1 MTYRQ
6 ILQEAIR
13 KLQKAEIEE
22 ADNDAWILMSEAFN
36 ISRTDYFVKSGDECI
51 DNARTELFDSMI
63 ERRVRR
69 EPLQYITGHAYFMG
83 YEFRVTPDVL
93 IPRFDTEILVEKSLE
108 YASDGMK
115 VLDMCTGSGCIA
127 VSYALQCRERGYDNV
142 EVNAVDISFAALSVA
157 ADNAMRA
164 GVDINYIRS
173 DMFTGVS
180 GMYDMILSNPP
191 YIPTRDIE
199 ELEPEVRTSEPVGA
213 LDGHEDGLFFYRILA
228 AESPSHLKA
237 GGRLIMEIG
246 YNQADD
252 VCSLL
257 EQNKFADIEVIKD
270 LAGHD
275 RVVCG
280 RRI

>member
-13 KLQKAEIEE
+13 KLRKAEIEE

-36 ISRTDYFVKSGDECI
+36 ISRTDYFMKSGDECT

-63 ERRVRR
+63 ARRVRR

-127 VSYALQCRERGYDNV
+127 ISYALQCRERGYDNV
-142 EVNAVDISFAALSVA
+142 TVNAVDISSAALSVA

-180 GMYDMILSNPP
+180 NVYDMILSNPP

-199 ELEPEVRTSEPVGA
+199 VLEPEVRTSEPVGA

>member
-36 ISRTDYFVKSGDECI
+36 ISRTDYFMKSGDECT

-93 IPRFDTEILVEKSLE
+93 IPRFDTEILVEKSLK
-108 YASDGMK
+108 YAFDGMK

-142 EVNAVDISFAALSVA
+142 AVNAVDISSAALSVA

-191 YIPTRDIE
+191 YIPTCDIE
-199 ELEPEVRTSEPVGA
+199 KLEPEVRTSEPVGA

>member
-36 ISRTDYFVKSGDECI
+36 ISRTDYFMKSGDECT

-142 EVNAVDISFAALSVA
+142 EVNAVDISSAALSVA

-180 GMYDMILSNPP
+180 GVYDMILSNPP

-199 ELEPEVRTSEPVGA
+199 NLEPEVRTSEPVGA

>member
-36 ISRTDYFVKSGDECI
+36 ISRTDYFMKSGDECT

-142 EVNAVDISFAALSVA
+142 AVNAVDISSAALSVA

-228 AESPSHLKA
+228 AESPSHLKD

>member
-36 ISRTDYFVKSGDECI
+36 ISRTDYFMKSGDECT

>member
-36 ISRTDYFVKSGDECI
+36 ISRTDYFMKSGDECT

-142 EVNAVDISFAALSVA
+142 AVNAVDISSAALSVA

-191 YIPTRDIE
+191 YIPTQDIE
-199 ELEPEVRTSEPVGA
+199 DLEPEVRTSEPVGA

>member
-36 ISRTDYFVKSGDECI
+36 ISRTDYFMKSGDECT

-93 IPRFDTEILVEKSLE
+93 IPRFDTEILVDKSLE

-142 EVNAVDISFAALSVA
+142 AVNAVDISSAALSVA

>member
-6 ILQEAIR
+6 IQQEAIR

-36 ISRTDYFVKSGDECI
+36 ISRTDYFMKSGDECT

-142 EVNAVDISFAALSVA
+142 EVNAVDISSAALSVA

-173 DMFTGVS
+173 DMFTRVS

>member
-36 ISRTDYFVKSGDECI
+36 ISRTDYFMKSGDECT

-142 EVNAVDISFAALSVA
+142 AVNAVDISSAALSVA

-199 ELEPEVRTSEPVGA
+199 ELESEVRTSEPVGA

>member
-36 ISRTDYFVKSGDECI
+36 ISRTDYFMKSGDECT

-127 VSYALQCRERGYDNV
+127 VSYALQCRERGYNNV
-142 EVNAVDISFAALSVA
+142 AVNAVDISSAALSVA

>member
-36 ISRTDYFVKSGDECI
+36 ISRTDYFMKSGDECT

-93 IPRFDTEILVEKSLE
+93 IPRFDTEILVEKSLK

-127 VSYALQCRERGYDNV
+127 VSYALQCRDAGMIMLRLMPLTYRLRHFRLRRTMQCAPELILI
-142 EVNAVDISFAALSVA
+142 ISEAICL
-157 ADNAMRA
+157 
-164 GVDINYIRS
+164 
-173 DMFTGVS
+173 
-180 GMYDMILSNPP
+180 
-191 YIPTRDIE
+191 
-199 ELEPEVRTSEPVGA
+199 PE
-213 LDGHEDGLFFYRILA
+213 
-228 AESPSHLKA
+228 
-237 GGRLIMEIG
+237 
-246 YNQADD
+246 
-252 VCSLL
+252 
-257 EQNKFADIEVIKD
+257 
-270 LAGHD
+270 
-275 RVVCG
+275 
-280 RRI
+280 

>member
-36 ISRTDYFVKSGDECI
+36 ISRTDYFMKSGDECT

-93 IPRFDTEILVEKSLE
+93 IPRFDTEILVEKSLK

-115 VLDMCTGSGCIA
+115 VLDMCAGSGCIA

-142 EVNAVDISFAALSVA
+142 TVNAVDISSEALSVA

-180 GMYDMILSNPP
+180 GVYDMILSNPP

>member
-36 ISRTDYFVKSGDECI
+36 ISRTDYFMKSGDECT

-142 EVNAVDISFAALSVA
+142 AVNAVDISSAALSVA

>member
-36 ISRTDYFVKSGDECI
+36 ISRTDYFMKSGDECT

-142 EVNAVDISFAALSVA
+142 AVNAVDISSAALSVA

-180 GMYDMILSNPP
+180 GVYDMILSNPP

>member
-36 ISRTDYFVKSGDECI
+36 ISRTDYFMKSGDECT

-142 EVNAVDISFAALSVA
+142 AVNAVDISSAALSVA

-246 YNQADD
+246 YNQADN

>member
-13 KLQKAEIEE
+13 KLQKAEVEE

-36 ISRTDYFVKSGDECI
+36 ISRTDYFMKSGDECT

-142 EVNAVDISFAALSVA
+142 EVNAVDISSAALSVA

-180 GMYDMILSNPP
+180 GVYDMILSNPP

>member
-36 ISRTDYFVKSGDECI
+36 ISRTDYFMKSGDECT

-142 EVNAVDISFAALSVA
+142 EVNAVDISSAALSVA

-180 GMYDMILSNPP
+180 DVYDMILSNPP

-213 LDGHEDGLFFYRILA
+213 LDGHEDGLFFYWILA

>member
-13 KLQKAEIEE
+13 KLQKAEVEE

-36 ISRTDYFVKSGDECI
+36 ISRTDYFMKSGDECT
-51 DNARTELFDSMI
+51 DNSRTELFDSMI

-142 EVNAVDISFAALSVA
+142 AVNAVDISSAALSVA

>member
-36 ISRTDYFVKSGDECI
+36 ISRTDYFMKSGDECT

-127 VSYALQCRERGYDNV
+127 ISYALQCRERGYDNV
-142 EVNAVDISFAALSVA
+142 TVNAVDISSAALSVA

-173 DMFTGVS
+173 DMFAGVS
-180 GMYDMILSNPP
+180 DVYDMILSNPP

>member
-1 MTYRQ
+1 
-6 ILQEAIR
+6 
-13 KLQKAEIEE
+13 
-22 ADNDAWILMSEAFN
+22 MSEAFN
-36 ISRTDYFVKSGDECI
+36 ISRTDYFMKSGDECT

-93 IPRFDTEILVEKSLE
+93 IPRFDTEILVEKSLK

-142 EVNAVDISFAALSVA
+142 EVNAVDISSAALSVA

-180 GMYDMILSNPP
+180 DVYDMILSNPP

-199 ELEPEVRTSEPVGA
+199 DLEPEVRTSEPVGA

>member
-13 KLQKAEIEE
+13 KLRKAEIEE

-36 ISRTDYFVKSGDECI
+36 ISRTDYFMKSGDECT
-51 DNARTELFDSMI
+51 DNARSELYDSMI
-63 ERRVRR
+63 ARRAKR

-93 IPRFDTEILVEKSLE
+93 IPRFDTEILVEESLK
-108 YASDGMK
+108 YAYSGMK

-127 VSYALQCRERGYDNV
+127 ISYAGQCRERGYDNIT
-142 EVNAVDISFAALSVA
+142 VNAVDISAAALSVA

-164 GVDINYIRS
+164 GVDINCVRS
-173 DMFTGVS
+173 DMFTGVD
-180 GMYDMILSNPP
+180 GIYDMILSNPP
-191 YIPTRDIE
+191 YIPTRDIG
-199 ELEPEVRTSEPVGA
+199 ELEPEVRVSEPVGA
-213 LDGHEDGLFFYRILA
+213 LDGHEDGLFFYRILV

>member
-36 ISRTDYFVKSGDECI
+36 ISRTDYFMKSGDECT

-93 IPRFDTEILVEKSLE
+93 IPRFDTEILVEKSLK

-127 VSYALQCRERGYDNV
+127 ISYALQCRERGYDNV
-142 EVNAVDISFAALSVA
+142 AVNAVDISSAALSVA

-180 GMYDMILSNPP
+180 GIYDMILSNPP

>member
-22 ADNDAWILMSEAFN
+22 ADNDAWILMSETFN
-36 ISRTDYFVKSGDECI
+36 ISRTDYFMKSGDECT

-142 EVNAVDISFAALSVA
+142 AVNAVDISSAALSVA

-257 EQNKFADIEVIKD
+257 EKNKFADIEVIKD

>member
-36 ISRTDYFVKSGDECI
+36 ISRTDYFMKSGDECT

-69 EPLQYITGHAYFMG
+69 EPLQYITGHAYFVG

-142 EVNAVDISFAALSVA
+142 AVNAVDISSAALSVA

-246 YNQADD
+246 YNQADN

>member
-36 ISRTDYFVKSGDECI
+36 ISRTDYFMKSGDECT

-127 VSYALQCRERGYDNV
+127 VSYALQCRKRGYDNV
-142 EVNAVDISFAALSVA
+142 AVNAVDISSAALSVA

-180 GMYDMILSNPP
+180 GVYDMILSNPP

>member
-13 KLQKAEIEE
+13 KLRKAEIEE

-36 ISRTDYFVKSGDECI
+36 ISRTDYFMKSGDECT

-142 EVNAVDISFAALSVA
+142 EVNAVDISSAALSVA

-180 GMYDMILSNPP
+180 DVYDMILSNPP

-199 ELEPEVRTSEPVGA
+199 DLEPEVRTSEPVGA

>member
-36 ISRTDYFVKSGDECI
+36 ISRTDYFMKSGDECT

-127 VSYALQCRERGYDNV
+127 VSYALQFRERGYDNV
-142 EVNAVDISFAALSVA
+142 AVNAVDISSAALSVA

-180 GMYDMILSNPP
+180 GVYDMILSNPP

>member
-36 ISRTDYFVKSGDECI
+36 ISRTDYFMKSGDECT

-142 EVNAVDISFAALSVA
+142 EVNAVDISSAALSVA

-180 GMYDMILSNPP
+180 GIYDMILSNPP

>member
-36 ISRTDYFVKSGDECI
+36 ISRTDYFMKSGDECT

-191 YIPTRDIE
+191 YIPTQDIE
-199 ELEPEVRTSEPVGA
+199 DLEPEVRTSEPVGA

>member
-36 ISRTDYFVKSGDECI
+36 ISRTDYFMKSGDECT

-142 EVNAVDISFAALSVA
+142 EVNAVDISSAALSVA

-180 GMYDMILSNPP
+180 GVYDMILSNPP

>member
-36 ISRTDYFVKSGDECI
+36 ISRTDYFMKSGDECT

-142 EVNAVDISFAALSVA
+142 EVNAVDISSAALSVA

-246 YNQADD
+246 YNQADN

>member
-36 ISRTDYFVKSGDECI
+36 ISRTDYFMKSGDECT

-142 EVNAVDISFAALSVA
+142 EVNAVDISSAALSVA

-180 GMYDMILSNPP
+180 GVYDMILSNPP

-199 ELEPEVRTSEPVGA
+199 DLEPEVRTSEPVGA

>member
-36 ISRTDYFVKSGDECI
+36 ISRTDYFMKSGDECT

-93 IPRFDTEILVEKSLE
+93 IPRFDTEILVEKSLK

-142 EVNAVDISFAALSVA
+142 AVNAVDISSAALSVA

-213 LDGHEDGLFFYRILA
+213 LDGHEDGLFSTGYWR
-228 AESPSHLKA
+228 LKA
-237 GGRLIMEIG
+237 RHILKPE
-246 YNQADD
+246 
-252 VCSLL
+252 
-257 EQNKFADIEVIKD
+257 
-270 LAGHD
+270 AG
-275 RVVCG
+275 
-280 RRI
+280 

>member
-36 ISRTDYFVKSGDECI
+36 ISRTDYFMKSGDECT

-142 EVNAVDISFAALSVA
+142 AVNAVDISYAALSVA

-246 YNQADD
+246 YNQADN

>member
-36 ISRTDYFVKSGDECI
+36 ISRTDYFMKSGDECT

-142 EVNAVDISFAALSVA
+142 AANAVDISSAALSVA

-246 YNQADD
+246 YNQADN

>member
-36 ISRTDYFVKSGDECI
+36 ISRTDYFMKSGDECT

-142 EVNAVDISFAALSVA
+142 AVNAVDISSAALSVA

-180 GMYDMILSNPP
+180 GIYDMILSNPP